1 MKKSTAALIACGS
14 ALLAAILTFSLTY
27 TVMQLQRLR
36 NTQASAAEAAAS
48 AKPAAYDGL
57 YDQAKL
63 DEISGMIDEYFIGEV
78 DADQMTETLA
88 AAMIEGLDDEW
99 SYYIPADE
107 YASYLENVNNS
118 YVGIG
123 VTISWQ
129 DEDPRGFLITD
140 VTPDGPAY
148 RAGVEIGDYMEQVEG
163 VPVTELGLTETK
175 NRVRGEEGTDVT
187 ITFTRDGTPY
197 ERSITRESIK
207 TVNVTYELLDAEIA
221 YIRIRNFEEDSAEDT
236 ISAIEAV
243 REQGAKGIIF
253 DVRFNPGG
261 LKRELVELLDY
272 LLPEGPL
279 FRSVNYLGV
288 ENVDYS
294 DAYCVE
300 LPMAVLVN
308 VDSYSAAE
316 FFAAALQEYEAAT
329 VVGTQT
335 YGKGYF
341 QTALRLS
348 DGSAINISVG
358 KYTTPNGVSLVG
370 VGITPDQVVE
380 ISDEEY
386 ADLYYSRLDRDAD
399 RQLQAAIEALQ
410 QTE

>member
-36 NTQASAAEAAAS
+36 NAQASAAEAAAS

-129 DEDPRGFLITD
+129 DEDLRGFLITD